1 MMRKCHLNTCPVGIA
16 TQDAELRKQFQG
28 TPEHLVNYLFLL
40 AEEVIHSS
48 LALQRYDVQR
58 CNCGV
63 PNAALQLRRLR
74 LAVLRIRFVL
84 FRVFVVCSRRCVG

>member
-40 AEEVIHSS
+40 AEEVIR
-48 LALQRYDVQR
+48 ALRY
-58 CNCGV
+58 
-63 PNAALQLRRLR
+63 NATTFSATTLRRSALQLQRPERSALPRLR
-74 LAVLRIRFVL
+74 LALAFLCIH
-84 FRVFVVCSRRCVG
+84 